1 MERAFRTV
9 DAMRIAEER
18 SPLIPKGVA
27 SRDRPAPS
35 DYQPIGRPDTRART
49 LPTRESEPQTARSSG
64 LHDPQSPRCS
74 ERGALTVCR
83 SGALVGSDVTTTLD
97 DLPDRLAQKART
109 LGRDVVRRRL
119 VPVFKLPFYVAQRL
133 QRVTGVLP
141 AFEVDPRVIQAAVSE
156 FCRLLHENP
165 HDQYDRDFTPAGAE
179 AFWIEVCDAW
189 GKVREPGS
197 DMLVAAFR
205 RAERYPIVLLP
216 PADVYGPRFVLV
228 LSVAYHLQCDQGNE
242 PIFLP
247 VEPLG
252 VLMGIDRTTVGA
264 VLNLGRRLNLL
275 HEVEPPQFTKGKART
290 VRFVRESH
298 LYCPPT
304 GDGVVPAR
312 EPGEDDA

>member
-1 MERAFRTV
+1 M
-9 DAMRIAEER
+9 
-18 SPLIPKGVA
+18 
-27 SRDRPAPS
+27 
-35 DYQPIGRPDTRART
+35 GRLTATIDVNQNTSVRT
-49 LPTRESEPQTARSSG
+49 LPTREPEPQTARSSD
-64 LHDPQSPRCS
+64 LHDPQSPICS
-74 ERGALTVCR
+74 EPGALTVCR
-83 SGALVGSDVTTTLD
+83 SDALMRSDVAGTLD
-97 DLPDRLAQKART
+97 DLPARLVQKART

-119 VPVFKLPFYVAQRL
+119 VPLFKLPFHVAQRL

-141 AFEVDPRVIQAAVSE
+141 AFDVDPRVIQPAVSE
-156 FCRLLHENP
+156 FCCLLHERP

-197 DMLVAAFR
+197 DVLVAAFR
-205 RAERYPIVLLP
+205 RAERYPIVVLP

-228 LSVAYHLQCDQGNE
+228 ISVAYHLQCEHRNE

-264 VLNLGRRLNLL
+264 LLNLGRRLNLL
-275 HEVEPPQFTKGKART
+275 REVAPPQFTRGKART
-290 VRFVRESH
+290 VRFVRDSR
-298 LYCPPT
+298 LYCPPKE
-304 GDGVVPAR
+304 DVVRSR